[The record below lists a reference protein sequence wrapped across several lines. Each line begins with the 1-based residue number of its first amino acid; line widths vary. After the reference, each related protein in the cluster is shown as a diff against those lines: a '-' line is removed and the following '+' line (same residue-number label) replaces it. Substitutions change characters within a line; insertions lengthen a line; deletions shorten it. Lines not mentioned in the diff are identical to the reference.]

1 MAVRA
6 GKAAFE
12 HLEDALVP
20 GRDLVAVDVLKGGTL
35 DAGDVLFV
43 VGTEDID
50 LLAKQLDH
58 IASRRGADDS
68 HEVRPP
74 ELPHQ
79 GKHIALQSA
88 QRVAHEHEQPFAL
101 GGEDAL
107 RDGHGT
113 VEVGLAGAGGPG
125 LDVPTVGA
133 VAEVFFLKLSQWHC
147 LHLPAAH
154 GPLPA
159 RLRRDRRAGHPR
171 PASSAVPR
179 PPADFRAWPVL

>member
-1 MAVRA
+1 MLRVLRVAGAVKMAVRA

-68 HEVRPP
+68 HEVRPQSSRIRESTLRSRVP
-74 ELPHQ
+74 SVLPMSTSSPSPLAARMRC
-79 GKHIALQSA
+79 GMVTAQS
-88 QRVAHEHEQPFAL
+88 R
-101 GGEDAL
+101 
-107 RDGHGT
+107 
-113 VEVGLAGAGGPG
+113 
-125 LDVPTVGA
+125 
-133 VAEVFFLKLSQWHC
+133 
-147 LHLPAAH
+147 
-154 GPLPA
+154 
-159 RLRRDRRAGHPR
+159 
-171 PASSAVPR
+171 
-179 PPADFRAWPVL
+179 